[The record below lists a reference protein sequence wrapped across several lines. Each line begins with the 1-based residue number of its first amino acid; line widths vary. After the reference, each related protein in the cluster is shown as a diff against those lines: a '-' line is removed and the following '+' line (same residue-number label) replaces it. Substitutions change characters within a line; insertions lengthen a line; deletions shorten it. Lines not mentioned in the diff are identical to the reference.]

1 MSKELQLPV
10 DDVLRHFRF
19 NTLNTSVA
27 AKEMNNL
34 DKAMGDI
41 LARTDIPRERKLKM
55 YYEALSQFRDAR
67 DTYNDNSRTIVSIQP
82 EKTKPT
88 VTESAGS
95 STENG
100 NRNIDSTSVSANLI
114 SSPAANVLN
123 ESSSFRTPNEVNQIS
138 SSPVSPVK
146 DTVSSSPAKKVAQNV
161 RRNLAESFTSA
172 SPSNKKKLQE
182 AYIKNVELKNDAVY
196 IPSPS
201 AGGKMKRIGTKD
213 EVDQVFDYLMSTD
226 PLKSSPKFGSTRPRR
241 NIQLQNDIADF
252 LMNKMS
258 DLSGPNK
265 QSRYPNLYQNLV
277 GRKLFRPSVSF
288 SSDSSTFAQRSASPP
303 LRTKSRPSSIGQ
315 KGQKGGKKQGQNR
328 SIIIS
333 PGFIHFSK
341 WNTLNK
347 KYHL

>member
-19 NTLNTSVA
+19 NTLNSSVA
-27 AKEMNNL
+27 AKEMNSL
-34 DKAMGDI
+34 DKTMGDI
-41 LARTDIPRERKLKM
+41 LARTDVPRERKLKM
-55 YYEALSQFRDAR
+55 FYEALSKFRDAR
-67 DTYNDNSRTIVSIQP
+67 ETYNDNSRNIVSIQP
-82 EKTKPT
+82 ETTKPFS
-88 VTESAGS
+88 TESTGS
-95 STENG
+95 ITEHG
-100 NRNIDSTSVSANLI
+100 NRDIASTSGSGDVNSF
-114 SSPAANVLN
+114 PTDNVLN

-138 SSPVSPVK
+138 ASPVSPVK
-146 DTVSSSPAKKVAQNV
+146 DTVSSSPAKKVAKNV
-161 RRNLAESFTSA
+161 RRNLAESFASA

-182 AYIKNVELKNDAVY
+182 AYIQNVELKNETVY

-226 PLKSSPKFGSTRPRR
+226 PLKSSPKFGPTRPRR

-265 QSRYPNLYQNLV
+265 KSRYPNLYQNLL
-277 GRKLFRPSVSF
+277 GRKIIRPSVSF
-288 SSDSSTFAQRSASPP
+288 SHGSAESDNISASPP
-303 LRTKSRPSSIGQ
+303 LRRKSSTSSS
-315 KGQKGGKKQGQNR
+315 GQKGGKQWRKNH
-328 SIIIS
+328 SILIS
-333 PGFIHFSK
+333 PGFIHFNK
-341 WNTLNK
+341 WDTLNK